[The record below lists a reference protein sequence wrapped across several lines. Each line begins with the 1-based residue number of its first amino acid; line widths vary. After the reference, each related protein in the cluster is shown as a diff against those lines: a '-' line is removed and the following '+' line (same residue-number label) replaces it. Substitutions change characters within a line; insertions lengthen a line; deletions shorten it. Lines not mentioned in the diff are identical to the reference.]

1 MGPSM
6 FFRGERGG
14 KGKRR
19 GDNMNKFIIYIYIY
33 IYINNI
39 V

>member
-6 FFRGERGG
+6 FLRGERGG

-19 GDNMNKFIIYIYIY
+19 GDNMNKFIIYIYIST
-33 IYINNI
+33 ILFNL
-39 V
+39 